1 MEVVS
6 LYDFNGHALKPWA
19 EEGYE
24 CYAYD
29 IQHPHEGEERG
40 GIRFVH
46 ANLFDDKT
54 VDNIVGRHRGRV
66 CLVSAFPVCTDLAA
80 SGACWWGEKRKENSN
95 FQEEAAR
102 RAIQCAEMAEG
113 MGCQAWYV
121 ENPVGALG
129 RLWRR
134 PDFVFSPF
142 EYGGYLMETDI
153 HPQYPAHIPARD
165 AYCKKTCIWCG
176 PEFKLPPKRSV
187 EPVRVVYGRKRTG
200 GTCQYAPQAAGLG
213 GKSRRTKNIRSSTP
227 RGWARAV
234 FEANKTG
241 SA

>member
-1 MEVVS
+1 MKGRKEVGYILYMQIS
-6 LYDFNGHALKPWA
+6 LMTRLLTILL
-19 EEGYE
+19 EGIE
-24 CYAYD
+24 
-29 IQHPHEGEERG
+29 
-40 GIRFVH
+40 
-46 ANLFDDKT
+46 
-54 VDNIVGRHRGRV
+54 
-66 CLVSAFPVCTDLAA
+66 
-80 SGACWWGEKRKENSN
+80 GACVSCLRFLFVRIWRQVELAGGEKREKKTPI
-95 FQEEAAR
+95 FKR
-102 RAIQCAEMAEG
+102 RLQGGRFSAQRWQTEG

-234 FEANKTG
+234 FEANKMG